1 MIEKEIITLSDLQSK
16 IGKAIGDS
24 MSGRYWVKAETGEV
38 KVNTSGHCY
47 IDLIDRTDESSGV
60 NARVSAIIWS
70 STFKMLKPYF
80 ETTTGRSL
88 ERGLNVLVSVQI
100 QYTALYGLSLII
112 CDIDPSFT
120 VGEQEMMRIRTVER
134 LEAEGMIDMNSTLVI
149 PELPRRI
156 AVVSSET
163 AAGYRDFMKHL
174 SENEYGFGFYTEL
187 FPSPMQGEA
196 APAGIISALESISG
210 RAEEFDLVMIIRGGG
225 SVQDLIAFDDY
236 ELAVN
241 IAQFPLP
248 VITGIGHDHDY
259 HVADMVAYTWVKTP
273 TAAADFIVDIFARE
287 EQQLIFLSRRVL
299 LSLQNKLTAEESYL
313 EQMRERLSV
322 SVKGFFVKQS
332 HVIELLE
339 QRIESGNPLTLLKKG
354 YSIVLKDGERILS
367 ATEVKK
373 GDTIKLILSEG
384 RLECVVK

>member
-1 MIEKEIITLSDLQSK
+1 
-16 IGKAIGDS
+16 
-24 MSGRYWVKAETGEV
+24 
-38 KVNTSGHCY
+38 
-47 IDLIDRTDESSGV
+47 
-60 NARVSAIIWS
+60 
-70 STFKMLKPYF
+70 MLF
-80 ETTTGRSL
+80 RS
-88 ERGLNVLVSVQI
+88 
-100 QYTALYGLSLII
+100 
-112 CDIDPSFT
+112 
-120 VGEQEMMRIRTVER
+120 
-134 LEAEGMIDMNSTLVI
+134 
-149 PELPRRI
+149 
-156 AVVSSET
+156 
-163 AAGYRDFMKHL
+163 
-174 SENEYGFGFYTEL
+174 
-187 FPSPMQGEA
+187 
-196 APAGIISALESISG
+196 GIISALESISG

-287 EQQLIFLSRRVL
+287 DQQLIFLSRRVL

-313 EQMRERLSV
+313 ERMRERLSV

-373 GDTIKLILSEG
+373 GDTIKLILSEEIG
-384 RLECVVK
+384 RAHV